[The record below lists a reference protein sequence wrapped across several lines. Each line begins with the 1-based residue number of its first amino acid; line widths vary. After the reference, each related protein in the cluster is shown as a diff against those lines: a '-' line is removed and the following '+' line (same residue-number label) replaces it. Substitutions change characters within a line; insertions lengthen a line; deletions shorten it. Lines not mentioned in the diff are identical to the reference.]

1 LRRPECARRGES
13 LASLYTDCTEETAV
27 LPATESGIV
36 GLALMTHCTTHVM
49 GELGRVKDIRC
60 TGKLD
65 NGRLAG
71 FAGSIRVGPD

>member
-1 LRRPECARRGES
+1 M
-13 LASLYTDCTEETAV
+13 